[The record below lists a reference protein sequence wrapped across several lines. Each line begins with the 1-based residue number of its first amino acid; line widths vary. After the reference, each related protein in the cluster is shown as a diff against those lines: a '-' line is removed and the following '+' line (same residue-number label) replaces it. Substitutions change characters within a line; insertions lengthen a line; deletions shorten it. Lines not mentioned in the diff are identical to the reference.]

1 MDTSGLACPHLMCEC
16 FLNQIGQRLVWIGYF
31 YPVLSLATNS
41 TSGTTNTMSSPLDE
55 DGAGKAT
62 VDFFFLGGFFFFS
75 LPSVSVWNLCQMLQP
90 DKPTCQPLKFS

>member
-16 FLNQIGQRLVWIGYF
+16 FLNQIGHRLVDYF
-31 YPVLSLATNS
+31 CSVLSLATNS

-62 VDFFFLGGFFFFS
+62 VDFFFLGGFFFSFFHLS
-75 LPSVSVWNLCQMLQP
+75 LV
-90 DKPTCQPLKFS
+90 